1 MSALKLMVCAAGL
14 AALGVGFGLDASAQ
28 SAGGCGARDKILS
41 ALSND
46 YKEAPIGIG
55 LTQTGSVIELLVS
68 QKGTWT
74 LLATGPSGNS
84 CMIAAGQNWE
94 SMTIPVGNKT

>member
-1 MSALKLMVCAAGL
+1 MSTLKLMVCAAGL
-14 AALGVGFGLDASAQ
+14 AALGAGLAPDASAQ
-28 SAGGCGARDKILS
+28 SSGSCGARDKILS

-46 YKEAPIGIG
+46 YKEAPVGIG

-68 QKGTWT
+68 EKGSWT
-74 LLATGPSGNS
+74 LLATGPSGSS

-94 SMTIPVGNKT
+94 SMTLPVGNKT